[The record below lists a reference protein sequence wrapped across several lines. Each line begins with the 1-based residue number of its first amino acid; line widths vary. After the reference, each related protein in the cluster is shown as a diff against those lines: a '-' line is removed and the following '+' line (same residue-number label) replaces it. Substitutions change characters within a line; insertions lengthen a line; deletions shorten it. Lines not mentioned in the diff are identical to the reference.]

1 MNTVVA
7 QRSAKDHPDGNLP
20 GEPRPGALAR
30 IFARVAA
37 TSIERRIAA
46 VLMAVGAACSI
57 ATCYA
62 FFHTWSTQ
70 REAELVTSYLLYTDM
85 GITLA
90 LAGIVIHRLIL
101 LWKNRRRGQTGSRL
115 HARLVMLFA
124 LIAVIP
130 TVVVS
135 IFSTAFLSHGLDVWF
150 SHRIQEAV
158 GSSLNVVQSYRAE
171 QQSRIRGE
179 ASEIVQTLQESGILA
194 TGNPA
199 ELDDFMNHQ
208 RQVRG
213 LSEAVLVTR
222 FGRTLAGGGRFTPM
236 MLQQPDLRTETFD
249 RADLG
254 EVMTS
259 QNEGSVRALAA
270 VAPGS
275 GQYLYIGRL
284 FDQRVLSAV
293 NQNQDAVSLYHQIE
307 DARSKLQITVG
318 LIFSVLALLV
328 LTAAVWVAI
337 VYATQLVK
345 PISRLASAAEQI
357 GGGDLSA
364 RVKIGLAEDDLSA
377 LSRTFNV
384 MAIQL
389 QSQQHALIAANR
401 QSDDRR
407 RFTELVLS
415 GVSAGVIGLADD
427 GTIDLPNRSAS
438 ELLGV
443 NLQERIGQPLA
454 AVSPEMAEIIERA
467 RGRNSGTADG
477 QIIFSNGT
485 VNRTF
490 HVRVVSEVEGGRT
503 KLVVTFDD
511 VSELLSAQRKAA
523 WSDIARRIAHEIK
536 NPLTPIQLS
545 AERLK
550 RKYLRQITEDQDT
563 FTACTDTIV
572 RQVGDIGRMVDEF
585 SAFARMPAPVLRP
598 EDAGE
603 LTKQAALLQQNGHPA
618 IRYVIDIPPQP
629 IELIC
634 DASQFNRA
642 ITNLMKNAA
651 ESIEDRLEEQR
662 AKGTGTD
669 SESLTPGEIHLW
681 ITVSGDRLLIG
692 IDDNGRGLPEH
703 NRDRLTEPYVTTRS
717 KGTGLGLAIVKKIL
731 EDHGGTLTLSD
742 RAGGGA
748 AVLVTFPLDAAT
760 MSVTATEADTGR
772 AQAAAGSA

>member
-1 MNTVVA
+1 VNSLSSEGRVMA
-7 QRSAKDHPDGNLP
+7 AEP
-20 GEPRPGALAR
+20 GLLRRTAAR
-30 IFARVAA
+30 IAA
-37 TSIERRIAA
+37 TSIERRFAA
-46 VLMAVGAACSI
+46 VLMALGSACAV
-57 ATCYA
+57 ATIFA
-62 FFHTWSTQ
+62 LFHSWSSQ
-70 REAELVTSYLLYTDM
+70 VLAEKVTTYLLTTDVA
-85 GITLA
+85 ITVA
-90 LAGIVIHRLIL
+90 LASIVVRRLFML
-101 LWKNRRRGQTGSRL
+101 YLSRRRGQTGAKL

-130 TVVVS
+130 TLVVS
-135 IFSTAFLSHGLDVWF
+135 IFSTAFLNRGLDSWF
-150 SHRIQEAV
+150 SQRIQDAV
-158 GSSLNVVQSYRAE
+158 GSSVIMVDSYRAE
-171 QQSRIRGE
+171 EVSQIRRE
-179 ASEIVQTLQESGILA
+179 AGEIVRVIQESGVVEA
-194 TGNPA
+194 GDQA
-199 ELDDFMNHQ
+199 
-208 RQVRG
+208 G
-213 LSEAVLVTR
+213 LNEIINREIWNRNLTQALVITR
-222 FGRTLAGGGRFTPM
+222 LGKVQAGGGRFGPNL
-236 MLQQPDLRTETFD
+236 LQRSDLTSTMFDNADLGAVESDRTET
-249 RADLG
+249 G
-254 EVMTS
+254 
-259 QNEGSVRALAA
+259 VRAL
-270 VAPGS
+270 VSLAPGS
-275 GQYLYIGRL
+275 GLYLYVGKA
-284 FDQRVLSAV
+284 FDPRISAAV
-293 NQNQDAVSLYHQIE
+293 EQNRNAVQLYHQIE
-307 DARSKLQITVG
+307 NARSKLQITVG
-318 LIFSVLALLV
+318 LIFAVLALLV
-328 LTAAVWVAI
+328 LTAAIWVAI

-401 QSDDRR
+401 QSDERR

-427 GTIDLPNRSAS
+427 GTINLPNRSAS

-443 NLQERIGQPLA
+443 NLQALIGQPLA
-454 AVSPEMAEIIERA
+454 VIAPDMAEIVEKA
-467 RGRNSGTADG
+467 RSRNSGTADG
-477 QIIFSNGT
+477 QIVFSHGT

-490 HVRVVSEVEGGRT
+490 HVRVVSEAEEEGRT

-550 RKYLRQITEDQDT
+550 RKYLRQITDDPDT

-585 SAFARMPAPVLRP
+585 SAFARMPAPALRP
-598 EDAGE
+598 EDAAE
-603 LTKQAALLQQNGHPA
+603 LAKQAAFLQQHAHPG
-618 IRYVIDIPPQP
+618 IHYRLDIPEAP

-651 ESIEDRLEEQR
+651 ESINDRLEEQAAR
-662 AKGTGTD
+662 GDTD
-669 SESLTPGEIHLW
+669 LTPGQIHLW
-681 ITVSGDRLLIG
+681 MKPMDDRLLIG

-731 EDHGGTLTLSD
+731 EDHGGTLSLSD
-742 RAGGGA
+742 RDGGGA
-748 AVLVTFPLDAAT
+748 AVLVTFPLDAT
-760 MSVTATEADTGR
+760 TVNVADSGK
-772 AQAAAGSA
+772 AHAAAGSA

>member
-1 MNTVVA
+1 VNSIITDGRA
-7 QRSAKDHPDGNLP
+7 GAAKP
-20 GEPRPGALAR
+20 GPLRRFFSR
-30 IFARVAA
+30 IAA
-37 TSIERRIAA
+37 TSVERRLAA
-46 VLMAVGAACSI
+46 VLMALGSACGVG
-57 ATCYA
+57 TCYA
-62 FFHTWSTQ
+62 LFHSWNSQ
-70 REAELVTSYLLYTDM
+70 VMAEKVTTYLLTTDVAV
-85 GITLA
+85 TLA
-90 LAGIVIHRLIL
+90 LAGIVIRRLFM
-101 LWKNRRRGQTGSRL
+101 LWLSRRRGQTGAKL

-130 TVVVS
+130 TLVVS
-135 IFSTAFLSHGLDVWF
+135 IFSTAFLNRGLDSWF
-150 SHRIQEAV
+150 SQRIQDAV
-158 GSSLNVVQSYRAE
+158 GSSVIMVDSYRAE
-171 QQSRIRGE
+171 ERSQVQRE
-179 ASEIVQTLQESGILA
+179 AAEIVRSLQSTGILESG
-194 TGNPA
+194 
-199 ELDDFMNHQ
+199 D
-208 RQVRG
+208 RG
-213 LSEAVLVTR
+213 ALNNFIGREVWNRNLTQALVITR
-222 FGRTLAGGGRFTPM
+222 FGQVKAGGGRFGPSL
-236 MLQQPDLRTETFD
+236 LQRSDLSATKFD
-249 RADLG
+249 NADLG
-254 EVMTS
+254 AVEADDTES
-259 QNEGSVRALAA
+259 GVRALIALG
-270 VAPGS
+270 PGS
-275 GQYLYIGRL
+275 GLYLYVGKA
-284 FDQRVLSAV
+284 FDPRIAIAVEQNRSAV
-293 NQNQDAVSLYHQIE
+293 QLYHQIE
-307 DARSKLQITVG
+307 NARSKLQITVG
-318 LIFSVLALLV
+318 LIFAVLALLV
-328 LTAAVWVAI
+328 LTAAIWVAI

-401 QSDDRR
+401 QSDERR

-415 GVSAGVIGLADD
+415 GVSAGVIGLGDD
-427 GTIDLPNRSAS
+427 GTINLPNRSAS

-443 NLQERIGQPLA
+443 NLQNLIGQPLA
-454 AVSPEMAEIIERA
+454 AISPDMAEIMEKA
-467 RGRNSGTADG
+467 RSRISGTADG
-477 QIIFSNGT
+477 QILFSHGT

-490 HVRVVSEVEGGRT
+490 HVRVVSEAEEEGRT

-550 RKYLRQITEDQDT
+550 RKYLRQITEDPET

-603 LTKQAALLQQNGHPA
+603 LAKQAAFLQQNAHQT
-618 IRYVIDIPPQP
+618 IHYTLDIPDMPV
-629 IELIC
+629 ELVC

-651 ESIEDRLEEQR
+651 ESIGDRLEEQTAR
-662 AKGTGTD
+662 GDTD
-669 SESLTPGEIHLW
+669 LTPGEIHLW
-681 ITVSGDRLLIG
+681 MKPMDDRLLIG

-731 EDHGGTLTLSD
+731 EDHGGTLSLSD
-742 RAGGGA
+742 RQGGGA
-748 AVLVTFPLDAAT
+748 SVLMTFPLDAA
-760 MSVTATEADTGR
+760 ALNIADSGR
-772 AQAAAGSA
+772 AHAAAGSA

>member
-1 MNTVVA
+1 VN
-7 QRSAKDHPDGNLP
+7 SLIPDENLP
-20 GEPRPGALAR
+20 LKAAKPGLLRR
-30 IFARVAA
+30 IFARIAA
-37 TSIERRIAA
+37 TSVERRLAA
-46 VLMAVGAACSI
+46 ALMALGSACGV
-57 ATCYA
+57 A
-62 FFHTWSTQ
+62 
-70 REAELVTSYLLYTDM
+70 TSYALFHSWKSQVLAERVTTYLLTADVA
-85 GITLA
+85 ITLA
-90 LAGIVIHRLIL
+90 LAAIVVRRLVM
-101 LWKNRRRGQTGSRL
+101 LWLSRRRGQTGAKL

-130 TVVVS
+130 TIVVS
-135 IFSTAFLSHGLDVWF
+135 TFSTAFLNRGLDSWF
-150 SHRIQEAV
+150 SQRIQDAV
-158 GSSLNVVQSYRAE
+158 GSSVVMVESYRAE
-171 QQSRIRGE
+171 EQAQLRRN
-179 ASEIVQTLQESGILA
+179 ATEIAQALQDSGILES
-194 TGNPA
+194 GGSA
-199 ELDDFMNHQ
+199 ELNSFIGREVRSRDLTQALVITRFA
-208 RQVRG
+208 QVR
-213 LSEAVLVTR
+213 
-222 FGRTLAGGGRFTPM
+222 AGGGRFGPLL
-236 MLQQPDLRTETFD
+236 LQRSDLTASTFD
-249 RADLG
+249 SADLG
-254 EVMTS
+254 
-259 QNEGSVRALAA
+259 SVEADQTDTGTRALISLGPGTGLYLYLGKAFDPRIAAA
-270 VAPGS
+270 VE
-275 GQYLYIGRL
+275 QNR
-284 FDQRVLSAV
+284 SAV
-293 NQNQDAVSLYHQIE
+293 QLYRQIE
-307 DARSKLQITVG
+307 YARSKLQITVG
-318 LIFSVLALLV
+318 LIFAVLALLV
-328 LTAAVWVAI
+328 LTAAIWVAI

-401 QSDDRR
+401 QADERR

-427 GTIDLPNRSAS
+427 GTINLPNRSAS

-443 NLQERIGQPLA
+443 NLQNAIGQPLS
-454 AVSPEMAEIIERA
+454 AVSPEMAEIVDKA
-467 RGRNSGTADG
+467 RSRISGTADG
-477 QIIFSNGT
+477 QILFSHGT

-490 HVRVVSEVEGGRT
+490 HVRVVSEAEEEGRA

-550 RKYLRQITEDQDT
+550 RKYLRQITEDPDT

-598 EDAGE
+598 EDACE
-603 LTKQAALLQQNGHPA
+603 LVKQAAFLQQNAHPTIHYILELPDA
-618 IRYVIDIPPQP
+618 PVD
-629 IELIC
+629 LIC

-651 ESIEDRLEEQR
+651 ESINDRLEEQAAR
-662 AKGTGTD
+662 GDTD
-669 SESLTPGEIHLW
+669 LTPGEIHLW
-681 ITVSGDRLLIG
+681 MKPADDHLLIG

-731 EDHGGTLTLSD
+731 EDHGGTLSLSD
-742 RAGGGA
+742 RNGGGA
-748 AVLVTFPLDAAT
+748 AVLVTFPLDAAAVNIAE
-760 MSVTATEADTGR
+760 SGR
-772 AQAAAGSA
+772 AHVAAGSA

>member
-1 MNTVVA
+1 MN
-7 QRSAKDHPDGNLP
+7 SAVTEDTSPAP
-20 GEPRPGALAR
+20 GDSTGPGLTAAIRRKTPKGLRAPPE
-30 IFARVAA
+30 RVAV
-37 TSIERRIAA
+37 TSLERRLAA
-46 VLMAVGAACSI
+46 LLMALGGACGI

-62 FFHTWSTQ
+62 LFRGWSSQEQASRVAT
-70 REAELVTSYLLYTDM
+70 YLLSADM
-85 GITLA
+85 IITLA
-90 LAGIVIHRLIL
+90 LAAIVIRRLVL
-101 LWKNRRRGQTGSRL
+101 LWLSRSRGQTGSKL
-115 HARLVMLFA
+115 HVRLVMLFA

-135 IFSTAFLSHGLDVWF
+135 IFSTAFLSSGLDAWF
-150 SHRIQEAV
+150 SQRIQDAI
-158 GSSLNVVQSYRAE
+158 GSSVNVVQTYRLE
-171 QQSRIRGE
+171 QEVRVRRDTSAIVE
-179 ASEIVQTLQESGILA
+179 ALHASGVLESGDQGAL
-194 TGNPA
+194 N
-199 ELDDFMNHQ
+199 DFLG
-208 RQVRG
+208 REVWSRG
-213 LSEAVLVTR
+213 LTQALLVTR
-222 FGRTLAGGGRFTPM
+222 FGRVTAGGGRLAPLL
-236 MLQQPDLRTETFD
+236 LQRSDLSAGVFD
-249 RADLG
+249 KVDLG
-254 EVMTS
+254 VVDTGR
-259 QNEGSVRALAA
+259 NNAGVRALASLGPDA
-270 VAPGS
+270 GI
-275 GQYLYIGRL
+275 YLYVGKL
-284 FDQRVLSAV
+284 FDPQMSQSVDR
-293 NQNQDAVSLYHQIE
+293 NQNAVRLYHQIE

-318 LIFSVLALLV
+318 LIFAVLALLV
-328 LTAAVWVAI
+328 LTAAIWVAI

-443 NLQERIGQPLA
+443 NLQNFIGQPLA
-454 AVSPEMAEIIERA
+454 AISPEISEIVEKA
-467 RGRNSGTADG
+467 RSRISGTADG
-477 QIIFSNGT
+477 QIMFSHGSI
-485 VNRTF
+485 NRTL
-490 HVRVVSEVEGGRT
+490 HVRVVSEVAEEGRT

-550 RKYLRQITEDQDT
+550 RKYLRQITEDPET

-598 EDAGE
+598 EDACE
-603 LTKQAALLQQNGHPA
+603 LAKQAAFLQQNAHA
-618 IRYVIDIPPQP
+618 SIRYELDIPDTP
-629 IELIC
+629 IEFVC
-634 DASQFNRA
+634 DASQVNRA

-651 ESIEDRLEEQR
+651 ESIGDRFEEQNGR
-662 AKGTGTD
+662 GDTG
-669 SESLTPGEIHLW
+669 LTPGEIHLW
-681 ITVSGDRLLIG
+681 MKATGDRLLIG
-692 IDDNGRGLPEH
+692 IEDNGRGLPEH

-731 EDHGGTLTLSD
+731 EDHGGTLSLSD
-742 RAGGGA
+742 REGGGA
-748 AVLVTFPLDAAT
+748 AVLMTFPMDAAA
-760 MSVTATEADTGR
+760 MNVADSGK
-772 AQAAAGSA
+772 AHAAAGSA